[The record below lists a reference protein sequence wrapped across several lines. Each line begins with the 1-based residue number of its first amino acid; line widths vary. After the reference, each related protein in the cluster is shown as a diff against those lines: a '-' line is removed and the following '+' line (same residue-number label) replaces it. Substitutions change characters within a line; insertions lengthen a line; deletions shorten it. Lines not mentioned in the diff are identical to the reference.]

1 MDKDL
6 SLLLVGVG
14 GQGTILAA
22 KILSEVA
29 VQQGLDVKMSEV
41 HGMSQRG
48 GSVVTYVKIGPK
60 IFSPLVEQGD
70 ADYIVAFEK
79 LEALRWADYLKP
91 DGTLILNE
99 QEITPMPVV
108 TGAAVYPPN
117 IIEEL
122 KTRRIK
128 LQSLDALSLAQ
139 ACGNI
144 KAANVVLMGLLAR
157 TTDIP
162 LSIWQAALQV
172 KVPAKFLELNQKAF
186 LAGYEAVR

>member
-1 MDKDL
+1 MANDL
-6 SLLLVGVG
+6 SILLVGVG

-70 ADYIVAFEK
+70 ADYILAFEK

-108 TGAAVYPPN
+108 TGAAVYPAN

-122 KTRRIK
+122 KTHRIK
-128 LQSLDALSLAQ
+128 LQSLNALSLAQ
-139 ACGNI
+139 KCGNI
-144 KAANVVLMGLLAR
+144 KATNVVLMGVLAR